1 MGKEEK
7 RKEELI
13 EGLTSKTKE
22 IMKKSISKVSPKPAG
37 KGQGETRV
45 SKTISKET
53 VTPQQKETDFIDD
66 IKVNEIIK
74 PEVSFEKDELIDDIG
89 EITKGKLTKPLDIPI
104 FSPEKSKSES
114 DELEDIIKSVEK
126 DVDTANNVKGTGR
139 VDDSDRTSEEDLI
152 DKLTKTEKVKE
163 QRPTPVKVV
172 KASELKESD
181 RIRLDNEEGRRRDIQ
196 SARKLARLDAR
207 NDEGNR
213 RGLFNSEI
221 EQMTKEFN
229 LLMDE
234 KYPEFSRRKN
244 IKGSK
249 KRSEEELK
257 QLEIDRVESRKQ
269 IVKDKQ
275 LIKIE
280 KKKLNTK
287 KVERLKNEKNRKSE
301 EGEFKVNRL
310 RRSEVHTFF
319 EGDILLEQK
328 EKTER
333 NPDITGETEVQI
345 KRREIEK
352 YEKRL
357 GRKIVPH
364 RDIVESEES
373 DFDRNSNTT
382 AEDMIIKVPTA
393 SETMKDF
400 KKLNKLIDVRRR
412 LDRGVNEEEI
422 FSVKKI
428 RESEP
433 PEEPFFRKT
442 KEN

>member
-287 KVERLKNEKNRKSE
+287 KVKK
-301 EGEFKVNRL
+301 
-310 RRSEVHTFF
+310 
-319 EGDILLEQK
+319 QK
-328 EKTER
+328 K
-333 NPDITGETEVQI
+333 
-345 KRREIEK
+345 
-352 YEKRL
+352 
-357 GRKIVPH
+357 
-364 RDIVESEES
+364 
-373 DFDRNSNTT
+373 
-382 AEDMIIKVPTA
+382 
-393 SETMKDF
+393 
-400 KKLNKLIDVRRR
+400 
-412 LDRGVNEEEI
+412 
-422 FSVKKI
+422 
-428 RESEP
+428 
-433 PEEPFFRKT
+433 
-442 KEN
+442 